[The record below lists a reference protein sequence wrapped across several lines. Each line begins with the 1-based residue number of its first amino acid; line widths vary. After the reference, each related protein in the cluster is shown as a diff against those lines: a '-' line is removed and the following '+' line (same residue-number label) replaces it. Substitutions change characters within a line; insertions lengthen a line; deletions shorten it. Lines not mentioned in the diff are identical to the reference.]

1 MILNHRH
8 FKKAKN
14 ALLEYGYIIATIVF
28 VLMITGC
35 DFKQREQLSMAK
47 SEAACH
53 NHNGVQLYGNFIF
66 KTTCKDGTR
75 VDENNQRG
83 VLVAEYL
90 KKIQD
95 NEK

>member
-1 MILNHRH
+1 MILNHRY
-8 FKKAKN
+8 FKEAKN
-14 ALLEYGYIIATIVF
+14 TILEYSYIVAIIAFALIT
-28 VLMITGC
+28 TGC
-35 DFKQREQLSMAK
+35 DSKPREQLSMAK

-53 NHNGVQLYGNFIF
+53 NHNGVQLYGNFIL

-75 VDENNQRG
+75 VEKDNQRG

-90 KKIQD
+90 KKIQS